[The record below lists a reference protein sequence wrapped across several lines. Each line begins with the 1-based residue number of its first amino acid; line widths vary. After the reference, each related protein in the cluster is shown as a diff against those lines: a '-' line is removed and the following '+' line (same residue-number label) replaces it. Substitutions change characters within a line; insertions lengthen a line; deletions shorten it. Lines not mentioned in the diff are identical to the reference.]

1 MFTERSDRRFILLRP
16 HPEPAMASIRTAL
29 LTAAAAAISTA
40 CVTINVYFPAAA
52 AEKAADR
59 IIDDVWG
66 AERGAPPPTSSL
78 QQGLLR
84 VTVGALELI
93 VPAAQAAEP
102 NLDISSPE
110 ITRLKTQMERRF
122 AELKPLLDTGLVGLS
137 ADGYVAVRDP
147 AAVPLAQRNAVRTLV
162 GNENADRAALY
173 REIASANNQ
182 PQWETQIREV
192 FAGRWIAKAQGG
204 WWYQDSGGAWHQK

>member
-1 MFTERSDRRFILLRP
+1 
-16 HPEPAMASIRTAL
+16 MARIHTAL
-29 LTAAAAAISTA
+29 LAATAAAISVA

-59 IIDDVWG
+59 IIEDVWG
-66 AERGAPPPTSSL
+66 SERSAPTPPSSSL
-78 QQGLLR
+78 PQNLLR
-84 VTVGALELI
+84 VAVGALERI

-110 ITRLKTQMERRF
+110 ILRLKTQMERRF
-122 AELKPLLDTGLVGLS
+122 AELKPLLDTGLVGLA

-173 REIASANNQ
+173 REIATANNQ

-192 FAGRWIAKAQGG
+192 FAGRWIAKAQAG
-204 WWYQDSGGAWHQK
+204 WWYQDAGGAWLQK

>member
-1 MFTERSDRRFILLRP
+1 
-16 HPEPAMASIRTAL
+16 MASIRTAL
-29 LTAAAAAISTA
+29 LATAAAAISAA

-59 IIDDVWG
+59 IIEDVWG
-66 AERGAPPPTSSL
+66 SERSVPTPPSSSL
-78 QQGLLR
+78 PQNLLR
-84 VTVGALELI
+84 VAVGALDLI

-110 ITRLKTQMERRF
+110 IIRLKTQMERRF

-173 REIASANNQ
+173 REIATANNQ

-192 FAGRWIAKAQGG
+192 FAGRWIAKAQAG
-204 WWYQDSGGAWHQK
+204 WWYQDASGAWQQK

>member
-1 MFTERSDRRFILLRP
+1 
-16 HPEPAMASIRTAL
+16 MASIRTAL
-29 LTAAAAAISTA
+29 LATAAAAISAA

-59 IIDDVWG
+59 IIEDVWG
-66 AERGAPPPTSSL
+66 SDRSVPTPPSSSL
-78 QQGLLR
+78 PQALLR
-84 VTVGALELI
+84 VAVGTLELL
-93 VPAAQAAEP
+93 VPTAQAAEP

-110 ITRLKTQMERRF
+110 IMRLKTQMERRF
-122 AELKPLLDTGLVGLS
+122 AELKPLLDTGLVGLA

-173 REIASANNQ
+173 REIATANNQ

-192 FAGRWIAKAQGG
+192 FAGRWIVKAQAG
-204 WWYQDSGGAWHQK
+204 WWYQDASGAWLQK

>member
-1 MFTERSDRRFILLRP
+1 MK
-16 HPEPAMASIRTAL
+16 AL
-29 LTAAAAAISTA
+29 YLGSLGLALAGACLTA

-66 AERGAPPPTSSL
+66 TEAAPSSSSGSSSSL
-78 QQGLLR
+78 G
-84 VTVGALELI
+84 TAALKLAMATLSLM
-93 VPAAQAAEP
+93 VSPAQAAEP

-110 ITRLKTQMERRF
+110 ITRLKAQMERRF
-122 AELKPLLDTGLVGLS
+122 SSLKPQLDAGVIGLG

-147 AAVPLAQRNAVRTLV
+147 AAVPLSERNTIRTLV
-162 GNENADRAALY
+162 ANENADRAALY
-173 REIASANNQ
+173 REIATANAQ

-192 FAGRWIAKAQGG
+192 FAKRWIAKAQAG
-204 WWYQDSGGAWHQK
+204 WWVQDASNAWVQK